1 MNGLQYFKL
10 CKLYNCTFLN
20 SIYSALSTASAV
32 SQELNVVASASI
44 VEQPQQPLPKGSS
57 STARNNGH
65 RVISMAS
72 VASTGSPPSSST
84 HSLSNNDCLDP
95 LSSKNIYFFS
105 SFFSF
110 FSWGPFLYQN
120 IPHVQIGQNM
130 SKLVETCPN
139 WSSVS
144 KCV

>member
-1 MNGLQYFKL
+1 M
-10 CKLYNCTFLN
+10 
-20 SIYSALSTASAV
+20 STASAV

-44 VEQPQQPLPKGSS
+44 VEQPQQPPQPLQQPKGSS

-95 LSSKNIYFFS
+95 LSSKTIYFCCILFLVQPHIET
-105 SFFSF
+105 FFETLFGTMS
-110 FSWGPFLYQN
+110 
-120 IPHVQIGQNM
+120 QIIVSCFCSQIVLN
-130 SKLVETCPN
+130 CPKG
-139 WSSVS
+139 SQGS
-144 KCV
+144 